1 MIPKTTTHQNT
12 RRHGTRRPKV
22 STRAPNAFKVHSHE
36 KKTKHLSNRKD
47 DSNVNKPNTFQTWGR
62 TGKHVPEFRPV
73 CNYNHVPFRDR
84 ASQHC
89 AKPVHK
95 QGVAMQSHADED
107 VEPCDDRHTMN
118 RCLFFFLEI
127 SDTNVFPCWKVLYL
141 AIPEPPPYEHC
152 IGIVSCQCAG
162 PGLNPKSFRTADRT
176 DVAPQSALRFGG
188 RFTTVGA
195 PCEPCLSCVHRRLGG

>member
-1 MIPKTTTHQNT
+1 MHQTHSRFIPIKKN
-12 RRHGTRRPKV
+12 K
-22 STRAPNAFKVHSHE
+22 HS
-36 KKTKHLSNRKD
+36 SNRKD
-47 DSNVNKPNTFQTWGR
+47 DSNANKPNTFQTWGR

-118 RCLFFFLEI
+118 RCLFFFSRNLRHQRVSMLE
-127 SDTNVFPCWKVLYL
+127 SPLSCNSRT
-141 AIPEPPPYEHC
+141 PPPYEHC

-176 DVAPQSALRFGG
+176 DVAPQSALRFEG